1 MLILECLDHHHIV
14 TCHVTRV
21 KMKPTGVALGK
32 GTGEPLMDSQP
43 LTISSWPRAILHL
56 DADAFFASCEQ
67 AIHPE
72 LRGRPVICGKER
84 GIVAAA
90 SYEAKA
96 RGVSRGVRL
105 SDVKKL
111 CPDAVILPSDY
122 ETYSLFSVRMFEIL
136 RRFSPDVEEY
146 SIDEAFVDLTGLRRS
161 FHGSYEMIADK
172 MRTTIETELGITV
185 SAGVSLSKVLA
196 KVGSK
201 HKKPNGL
208 TMIPGREIHRYLEK
222 LPIEKVWGIGPN
234 TAAFLRKFGVETA
247 LDYARKDEEFIGKYL
262 SKPYRE
268 IWHELNGRSVYP
280 VTTES
285 KSGYQSISKTKTFT
299 PPSTDETFVFAQLAK
314 NLENACIKA
323 RKYNLAATRLALF
336 LRKQDF
342 TSSGV
347 EIKLTRPTAYTA
359 ELFGVLRRGFQD
371 LYQPRELFRQTGVVL
386 CGLVAESGVQYTL
399 FDDTTRIEKMARIYE
414 SLDEISRKYGKHT
427 IQHGASLPAKLQAQH
442 EGERGDVP
450 ARKNALF
457 KGENKRQRLGLPML
471 HIKV

>member
-1 MLILECLDHHHIV
+1 MHI
-14 TCHVTRV
+14 
-21 KMKPTGVALGK
+21 
-32 GTGEPLMDSQP
+32 
-43 LTISSWPRAILHL
+43 

-72 LRGRPVICGKER
+72 LKGRPVITGKER

-96 RGVSRGVRL
+96 KGIQRGVRL
-105 SDVKKL
+105 SEVKKI

-161 FHGSYEMIADK
+161 FHGPYEMIAEK
-172 MRTTIETELGITV
+172 MRQTIKQELGITV

-196 KVGSK
+196 KIGSK
-201 HKKPNGL
+201 HKKPDGL
-208 TMIPGREIHRYLEK
+208 TMIPGREIHLYLEK
-222 LPIEKVWGIGPN
+222 LPVEKVWGIGPN
-234 TAAFLRKFGVETA
+234 TAAFLKKHGIATA
-247 LDYARKDEEFIGKYL
+247 LQFAKQEEGFIDRYL

-268 IWHELNGRSVYP
+268 IWHELNGRSVLP
-280 VTTES
+280 VVTEAKNS
-285 KSGYQSISKTKTFT
+285 YQSISKAKTFT
-299 PPSTDETFVFAQLAK
+299 PPSQNEEFVFAQLSK

-323 RKYNLAATRLALF
+323 RKYKLAATKIVIF
-336 LRKQDF
+336 LREQDF
-342 TSSGV
+342 TSCGL
-347 EIKLTRPTAYTA
+347 EIKLTRPTSYTA
-359 ELFGVLRRGFQD
+359 ELFGVVRRGFQNLFQPQS
-371 LYQPRELFRQTGVVL
+371 LYRQTGVVL
-386 CGLVAESGVQYTL
+386 CGLVAESGIQYTL
-399 FDDTTRIEKMARIYE
+399 FDDTAKIEKMAKIYE
-414 SLDEISRKYGKHT
+414 SMDAISRKYGKHT

-450 ARKNALF
+450 KRKNDLF

-471 HIKV
+471 HIKI

>member
-1 MLILECLDHHHIV
+1 MSNQSLI
-14 TCHVTRV
+14 
-21 KMKPTGVALGK
+21 
-32 GTGEPLMDSQP
+32 
-43 LTISSWPRAILHL
+43 ISSWPRAILHL

-72 LRGRPVICGKER
+72 LKGRPVITGKER

-96 RGVSRGVRL
+96 RGVQRGVRL

-146 SIDEAFVDLTGLRRS
+146 SIDEAFVDLTGLRRT
-161 FHGSYEMIADK
+161 FHGPYESIALQ
-172 MRTTIETELGITV
+172 MQETIEQELGLSV
-185 SAGVSLSKVLA
+185 SVGVSLSKVLA
-196 KVGSK
+196 KIGSK
-201 HKKPNGL
+201 HKKPHGI
-208 TMIPGREIHRYLEK
+208 TMIPGRDIHLFLEK
-222 LPIEKVWGIGPN
+222 LPVEKVWGIGPN
-234 TAAFLRKFGVETA
+234 TAAYLAKHGITTA
-247 LDYARKDEEFIGKYL
+247 LQFAQQDEGFITKYL
-262 SKPYRE
+262 SKPYQE

-285 KSGYQSISKTKTFT
+285 KSAYQSISKAKTFT
-299 PPSTDETFVFAQLAK
+299 PPSMDETFVFAQLSK

-323 RKYNLAATRLALF
+323 RRYHLAANRVVLF
-336 LRKQDF
+336 LRQQDYR
-342 TSSGV
+342 SAGA
-347 EIKLTRPTAYTA
+347 ELKLSRPTAFPA
-359 ELFGVLRRGFQD
+359 ELYTLLREGFRD
-371 LYQPRELFRQTGVVL
+371 LYRPNTPYRQTGVVL
-386 CGLVAESGVQYTL
+386 SGLVAENTIQYGL
-399 FDDTTRIEKMARIYE
+399 FEDTTKIEKMAKVYE
-414 SLDEISRKYGKHT
+414 SIDELSRKFGKHAV
-427 IQHGASLPAKLQAQH
+427 QHGASLPTKQQAQH

-450 ARKNALF
+450 VRRGDLF